1 MNTAV
6 INLKVSPGLKAEAQS
21 LAKDLGFSLSAL
33 IHSYLKQVVRTRIVV
48 LEDREVPSDYLI
60 QSLKESA
67 EDIKAG
73 RIVSFENGEK
83 TLKYLD
89 KLIDNDKKSRKN

>member
-21 LAKDLGFSLSAL
+21 LAKDLGFSLSSL
-33 IHSYLKQVVRTRIVV
+33 IHSYLKQVVRTRTVV
-48 LEDREVPSDYLI
+48 LEDREIPSDFLI

-67 EDIKAG
+67 EDIKNG
-73 RIVSFENGEK
+73 RVSPSFDNAK
-83 TLKYLD
+83 DALKWL
-89 KLIDNDKKSRKN
+89 NNPRKRYVGKIQ